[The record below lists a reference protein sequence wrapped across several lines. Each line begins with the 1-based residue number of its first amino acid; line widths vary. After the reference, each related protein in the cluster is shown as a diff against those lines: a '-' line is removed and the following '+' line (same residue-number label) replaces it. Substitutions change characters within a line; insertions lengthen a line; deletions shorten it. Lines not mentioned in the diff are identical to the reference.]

1 MEKSG
6 KLGKPDRM
14 FRGDKSL
21 TKNKVRTLNGTREEE
36 TRVEERERDG
46 EKKEKESMYVRTSIR

>member
-1 MEKSG
+1 MQRGRKSETSGKWKRVG

-21 TKNKVRTLNGTREEE
+21 TKNKVRMLNRTREEGSK
-36 TRVEERERDG
+36 ERG
-46 EKKEKESMYVRTSIR
+46 EKK